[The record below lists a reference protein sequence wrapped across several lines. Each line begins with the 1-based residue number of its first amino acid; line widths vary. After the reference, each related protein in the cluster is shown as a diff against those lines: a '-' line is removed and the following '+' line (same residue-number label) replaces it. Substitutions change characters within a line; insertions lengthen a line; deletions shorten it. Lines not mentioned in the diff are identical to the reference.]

1 MRDLPVEW
9 TNYLAGNSGIKVRQ
23 LFWVTA
29 RNRNT
34 NADETIGIWSGE
46 DHQQFVIDG
55 NTRTYYGS
63 GNFLDFG
70 QLMIE
75 STLKVRK
82 LVVTVSGISPEIDTV
97 LRTYDPKFAPVE
109 VHIVIFNTETN
120 NLVSVPLK
128 VFTGWIDKFP
138 VKRPSINSQGEG
150 RIEMVGATRLLTRE
164 LALKR
169 SNESQKKRSAGDTFF
184 ADVSMTGQVTTP
196 WGAKGTV
203 AGGGSGSGGSSNNA
217 VRNFFG

>member
-9 TNYLAGNSGIKVRQ
+9 INYLATNAGVKVRQ

-29 RNRNT
+29 RNRST
-34 NADETIGIWSGE
+34 GADETIGIWSGE

-55 NTRTYYGS
+55 VTRTYYGS

-70 QLMIE
+70 QLLLE
-75 STLKVRK
+75 SSLKVRK
-82 LVVTVSGISPEIDTV
+82 LVVTVSSISPEIDTV

-109 VHIVIFNTETN
+109 LHLVIYNPETN
-120 NLVSVPLK
+120 NLVSTPLK
-128 VFTGWIDKFP
+128 IFTGWIDKFP
-138 VKRPSINSQGEG
+138 VKRPTVNSEGEG

-169 SNESQKKRSAGDTFF
+169 SNESQRLRSPSDTFF
-184 ADVSMTGQVTTP
+184 ADVTMTGQVTTP
-196 WGAKGTV
+196 WGSK
-203 AGGGSGSGGSSNNA
+203 
-217 VRNFFG
+217 

>member
-1 MRDLPVEW
+1 MRDLPIEW

-29 RNRNT
+29 RNRDT

-109 VHIVIFNTETN
+109 VHIAIFNTETN

-150 RIEMVGATRLLTRE
+150 RIECVGATRLLTRE

-169 SNESQKKRSAGDTFF
+169 SNESQKKRSAGDTFLK
-184 ADVSMTGQVTTP
+184 DVAMTGQVTTP
-196 WGAKGTV
+196 WGSK
-203 AGGGSGSGGSSNNA
+203 
-217 VRNFFG
+217 